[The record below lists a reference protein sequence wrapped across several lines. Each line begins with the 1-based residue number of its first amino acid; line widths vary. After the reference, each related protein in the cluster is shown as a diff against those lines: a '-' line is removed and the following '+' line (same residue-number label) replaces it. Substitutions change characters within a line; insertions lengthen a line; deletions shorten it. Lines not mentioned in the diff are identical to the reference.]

1 LTDSALP
8 APLVP
13 AEVDLTDF
21 GFMPLEVRKLLS
33 SSLWIKAKKDP
44 RLGHAA
50 MSLWCEAWHQVPCAS
65 LPDDDEVLADLAR
78 CDEKE
83 WKRIK
88 DRVLVNFIKCADG
101 RLYHETVAKK
111 AVESWAAKIA
121 QRARTKAATEARE
134 AKKRERDEQHD
145 VSRNDERDESRND
158 ERDES
163 RNDERDE
170 SRNDERD
177 VHQGIGIGRV
187 KGQGDLLSE
196 ANASGAAPPSPESMT
211 KAELWAAG
219 KSLLAQ
225 QGMPAA
231 QCGTFI
237 GKLVK
242 DYDGEL
248 VHAAVVSAVGEQ
260 PADVASYLKAAC
272 MRMKGERRDPATVEV
287 NPDVAATA
295 ARLAA
300 EAARAVTK
308 PPASVRALGSRVS
321 AHAGEPT

>member
-1 LTDSALP
+1 MADDNLP
-8 APLVP
+8 SPLVP
-13 AEVDLTDF
+13 PEVDLTDF

-50 MSLWCEAWHQVPCAS
+50 MSLWCESWHQVPCAS

-83 WKRIK
+83 WKRVR
-88 DRVLVNFIKCADG
+88 DRVLVNFVKCADG

-111 AVESWAAKIA
+111 AVESWAAKVA

-134 AKKRERDEQHD
+134 AKKRERDEQRD
-145 VSRNDERDESRND
+145 VPRNDERDEQ
-158 ERDES
+158 RDDS
-163 RNDERDE
+163 
-170 SRNDERD
+170 RD
-177 VHQGIGIGRV
+177 VHQGTGTGTGRV

-196 ANASGAAPPSPESMT
+196 AKASGDAAPPPSPVAMT

-242 DYDGEL
+242 DYDGEF

-260 PADVASYLKAAC
+260 PADAASYLKAAC
-272 MRMKGERRDPATVEV
+272 MRMKGERKDPATVTD

-300 EAARAVTK
+300 EAARPITK
-308 PPASVRALGSRVS
+308 PPASVRALGSRVA
-321 AHAGEPT
+321 AHVGDDA